1 MKKGKSRNTG
11 IDTLRR
17 MHAELSSGQIRP
29 ARAYVTEKRTDGS
42 VVVREVDPECARK
55 NRERIYNETNDVAR
69 VRQKTGMSQREFA
82 VFLGISVR
90 TLQSWERNA
99 SKPSGAAVTLLRIVE
114 ARPDILE
121 TLAD

>member
-55 NRERIYNETNDVAR
+55 NRERIY
-69 VRQKTGMSQREFA
+69 
-82 VFLGISVR
+82 
-90 TLQSWERNA
+90 
-99 SKPSGAAVTLLRIVE
+99 P
-114 ARPDILE
+114 
-121 TLAD
+121 

>member
-1 MKKGKSRNTG
+1 
-11 IDTLRR
+11 